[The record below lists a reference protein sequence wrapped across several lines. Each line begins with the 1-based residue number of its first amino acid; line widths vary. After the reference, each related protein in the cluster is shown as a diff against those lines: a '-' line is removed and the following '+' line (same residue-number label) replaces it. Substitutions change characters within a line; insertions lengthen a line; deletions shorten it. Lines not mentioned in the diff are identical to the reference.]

1 MIYLNPNSK
10 SNKNALKI
18 HALKLLPLIKR
29 RVANSSDDK
38 FITYFTDARI
48 TDLLTLEPDQLIVLN
63 RDFYSSLQGYSFREY
78 QKFIQN
84 KRTKYNDLSS
94 SALKSNR
101 TRYEKLNNKL
111 KRIFNYENSFS
122 KIDYSNKSYRA
133 YNLAVNLDIN
143 TCVYCNRLYTKTV
156 MKPNKTTRPE
166 FDHWFPKSIYPL
178 LSLSFFNLI
187 PSCHVCN
194 SGVKGSIVFD
204 LNNYI
209 HPYVDNLIG
218 IRFSYIYKAGL
229 KNYEFNVKCSNQKE
243 LNTVKAF
250 KIKEIYET
258 HEDEIKDLVTIKK
271 VYSDTYLSKLKKLL
285 GSSVIS
291 EEEIYRLAF
300 GVYINESDFVKR
312 PLSKMKRDLL
322 KELNIIK

>member
-1 MIYLNPNSK
+1 MIYIDPNSK

-18 HALKLLPLIKR
+18 HSLKLLPLIKR
-29 RVANSSDDK
+29 RVVNSNDQK
-38 FITYFTDARI
+38 FIAYFTDTKI
-48 TDLLTLEPDQLIVLN
+48 TDLLTLKPDQLIVLN
-63 RDFYSSLQGYSFREY
+63 RNFYSSLQGYSFSEY
-78 QKFIQN
+78 QKFVQN
-84 KRTKYNDLSS
+84 KSTKYVDLSS
-94 SALKSNR
+94 PALKSNR
-101 TRYEKLNNKL
+101 TRYEKLNSKL
-111 KRIFNYENSFS
+111 KKLFNYENSFS
-122 KIDYSNKSYRA
+122 KIDYSNKNYRA
-133 YNLAVNLDIN
+133 YNLAENLNIN

-156 MKPNKTTRPE
+156 IKPKKVTRPE

-194 SGVKGSIVFD
+194 SGVKGSREFD
-204 LNNYI
+204 LNDYI

-218 IRFSYIYKAGL
+218 IRFSYIYKTGL
-229 KNYEFNVKCSNQKE
+229 KSYEFNVKYSNEKE
-243 LNTVKAF
+243 MNTVQAF
-250 KIKEIYET
+250 KIKEIYKT

-285 GSSVIS
+285 GSSVVS
-291 EEEIYRLAF
+291 EAEIYRLAF

-322 KELNIIK
+322 NELNIIK